1 MDSSP
6 EAPEF
11 FSLEDNFAR
20 YAPEGDVSLETAVD
34 MISRVI
40 EHARANDIPGILVD
54 VRRLHGFPHPS
65 VVDRFWFVRE
75 WATRSSGRVVLA
87 MVQRPEMI
95 DKDQIG
101 VTMASNAGLTANVF
115 DNESDARDWLI
126 ANI

>member
-20 YAPEGDVSLETAVD
+20 YTPEGDVSLESAVE
-34 MISRVI
+34 MISGVI
-40 EHARANDIPGILVD
+40 AHARANDIPGVLID

-75 WATRSSGRVVLA
+75 WATRSGGRVVLA

-95 DKDQIG
+95 DSDHIG

-115 DNESDARDWLI
+115 DNEDDARSWLI